1 MLYGAQEPTFSW
13 SPDGDTDRAEEAI
26 EVATM
31 LGLTPDPW
39 QQHVLRAWM
48 RTDDNDRW
56 KAGRWGIA
64 VPRQN
69 GKNALIEIVELYCAS
84 MLNMRVLHTA
94 HEVKTNTK
102 AFNRVLSFFEHKSM
116 KHRVKK
122 VLNGRGE
129 QTILLHGG
137 GSIEFIARTKNSGRG
152 FTVDMLVLDE
162 GQDFDEE
169 AQAALLPT
177 ISAAPQGDPV
187 QVILGT
193 PPTDIVKGEI
203 FQRFH
208 DLAHEEIDP
217 RLSWVEWAV
226 DGDVDTSDT
235 SLWERT
241 NPALGRR
248 LLETTLR
255 DEFGSFSRE
264 KFARERL
271 GLWVAESQLSVIP
284 GSDWDGCEVDAAP
297 DTEIAAIG
305 LDMNPERTTVA
316 ISVALKTPT
325 GTHVELARMGEP
337 DSTAEL
343 VLWIQKRAG
352 KRVPV
357 VVDAYSPARS
367 LEPALKQA
375 RVKTFALSGSE
386 LMQACG
392 GFYDAVTVDG
402 SVTHIGQEQL
412 TGSLMGAKRQSI
424 GDAGGWKWS
433 RKFLDSDLT
442 PIMAVTCAWFGAE
455 KFARKPKT
463 DKPKGRLVFV

>member
-1 MLYGAQEPTFSW
+1 MLSGAQVPTFQW
-13 SPDGDTDRAEEAI
+13 SPEGDSVRAEEAI
-26 EVATM
+26 EVASM

-39 QQHVLRAWM
+39 QENVLRAWM
-48 RTDDNDRW
+48 RTGDDDRW
-56 KAGRWGIA
+56 LAGRWGVA

-69 GKNALIEIVELYCAS
+69 GKNALIEIVELYCAA
-84 MLNMRVLHTA
+84 MLNMRILHTA

-102 AFNRVLSFFEHKSM
+102 AFNRVAAFFEHKSM

-129 QTILLHGG
+129 QMIELHGG

-208 DLAHEEIDP
+208 DLAHEEIDS
-217 RLSWVEWAV
+217 RLAWVEWAV
-226 DGDVDTSDT
+226 DGDVDTADR
-235 SLWERT
+235 SLWELT

-248 LLETTLR
+248 LLEPTLA
-255 DEFGSFSRE
+255 DEHGSFSRE

-284 GSDWDGCEVDAAP
+284 GADWSAAEVDEAP
-297 DTEIAAIG
+297 AGEVTAIG
-305 LDMNPERTTVA
+305 LDMNPERTTVS
-316 ISVALKTPT
+316 ISVSIRTEM
-325 GTHVELARMGEP
+325 GTHVELALNEEAESTGEI
-337 DSTAEL
+337 
-343 VLWIQKRAG
+343 VQWIAQRAG
-352 KRVPV
+352 RRVPV
-357 VVDAYSPARS
+357 VMDSYSPARS

-375 RVKTFALSGSE
+375 RVKTFALNPNE

-402 SVTHIGQEQL
+402 SVTHIGQAQL
-412 TGSLMGAKRQSI
+412 DASLAGARRQTI

-433 RKFLDSDLT
+433 RKALDSNLT

-455 KFARKPKT
+455 KFVRHAQKN
-463 DKPKGRLVFV
+463 KPKGRLVFV